1 MEKKNDELQKM
12 FLEMDESMNVEELMS
27 VKGGSEPIECPAG
40 VSTVTCSGSGGIN
53 CESGAL
59 K

>member
-27 VKGGSEPIECPAG
+27 VKGGSEPIVCKEGTSAI
-40 VSTVTCSGSGGIN
+40 SCSGSGGIN
-53 CESGAL
+53 CNPSNAI
-59 K
+59 

>member
-27 VKGGSEPIECPAG
+27 VKGGSKPIECKIFTSAMKC
-40 VSTVTCSGSGGIN
+40 TGSGGIT
-53 CESGAL
+53 CTPGPAI
-59 K
+59 